1 MYSCASFC
9 SSSCSPWYGF
19 VARMFSILAMPV
31 LAILNIRA
39 IKCTDND
46 HHTELFLL
54 THMTGKVFHTA
65 LYSLVLERIT
75 HVASTSQHRGSLTFR
90 PFKTKSPF
98 AQLRLWVEFLM
109 VR

>member
-65 LYSLVLERIT
+65 LYSLVLERIPQ
-75 HVASTSQHRGSLTFR
+75 VASTGAFLSCIGLV
-90 PFKTKSPF
+90 PSPSMP
-98 AQLRLWVEFLM
+98 QCSR
-109 VR
+109 